1 MNAFPFRDRNL
12 VLIGP
17 MGAGKTSIGRR
28 LARALGMSF
37 VDLDQSLER
46 HTGAS
51 VNLIFEIEG
60 EPGFRR
66 REREL
71 LARLCAGSGQV
82 IATGGGAVLDPAN
95 REMLSQAGLVL
106 WLRTSVAQQLRR
118 LERDRTRPL
127 LATPDRDVR
136 LQEMARERDPIYA
149 ALADLVVDTG
159 GLAVGQSCQRV
170 LAALRAHIG
179 ASAQQA
185 APNAG

>member
-1 MNAFPFRDRNL
+1 MNASALRARNL

-28 LARALGMSF
+28 LAQALGMDF
-37 VDLDQSLER
+37 VDLDQSLEQR
-46 HTGAS
+46 TGAS

-66 REREL
+66 REREA

-95 REMLSQAGLVL
+95 RDALSRAGLVV

-118 LERDRTRPL
+118 LQRDRTRPL
-127 LATPDRDVR
+127 LATPDRDER
-136 LQEMARERDPIYA
+136 LKEMARQRDPIYA

-159 GLAVGQSCQRV
+159 GLAVEQSCERV
-170 LAALRAHIG
+170 LEALRAHSG
-179 ASAQQA
+179 VTGQ
-185 APNAG
+185 PVVPDAG